1 MVYYV
6 EVNQIHNHNTRLAAR
21 GHWYQPRQRKN
32 VEQTWEQYAENI
44 QRSLELDTVQPEAGR
59 KSERFQTRAEN
70 LPTPKTGSRRAIN
83 SSARHMGRH
92 LVLDPANFTQ
102 SLCGT
107 PQLEG
112 NNLLY

>member
-1 MVYYV
+1 M
-6 EVNQIHNHNTRLAAR
+6 
-21 GHWYQPRQRKN
+21 
-32 VEQTWEQYAENI
+32 
-44 QRSLELDTVQPEAGR
+44 ELDTVQPEADG

-70 LPTPKTGSRRAIN
+70 LPTPKTGRRAIN
-83 SSARHMGRH
+83 SLTRQVERH

-112 NNLLY
+112 NKLPY

>member
-1 MVYYV
+1 M
-6 EVNQIHNHNTRLAAR
+6 
-21 GHWYQPRQRKN
+21 
-32 VEQTWEQYAENI
+32 
-44 QRSLELDTVQPEAGR
+44 ELDTVQPEGGG

-70 LPTPKTGSRRAIN
+70 LPTPKRGRRAIN
-83 SSARHMGRH
+83 SSARYMGRN